1 MADARHEQTLTHLR
15 LLAGLPGYWE
25 LPALRRDGANPMI
38 PRGSFWIVGA
48 PCGALLYR

>member
-1 MADARHEQTLTHLR
+1 MAEAGHEQTLAQLR
-15 LLAGLPGYWE
+15 LLAHLPGFWE
-25 LPALRRDGANPMI
+25 LRALRRNGANRMI